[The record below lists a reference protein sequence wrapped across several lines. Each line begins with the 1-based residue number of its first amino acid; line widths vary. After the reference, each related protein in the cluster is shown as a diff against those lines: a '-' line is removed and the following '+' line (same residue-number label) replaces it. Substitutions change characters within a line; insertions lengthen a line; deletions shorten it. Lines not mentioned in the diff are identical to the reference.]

1 MFYRF
6 LQFYHGLF
14 PKISSED
21 QQLVQSFLSG
31 PSLYLF
37 QKQSLAD
44 QRHALD
50 VAVDL
55 LKNQAYLSFPE
66 KRTLIQAALL
76 HDCGKTRY
84 PLKLWQR
91 VYIVLCNK
99 LPLTTQEFLRNL
111 NNCRSLSLPLILA
124 QQHPKWGAL
133 LASQAGLTEY
143 VIELIRTHH
152 HPDSEMGKLLYD
164 ADNRH

>member
-14 PKISSED
+14 PKISSAD
-21 QQLVQSFLSG
+21 QQLAQSFLAGS
-31 PSLYLF
+31 SLFLF
-37 QKQSLAD
+37 KKQSLAD

-50 VAVDL
+50 VAIDL
-55 LKNQAYLSFPE
+55 LQNQAYLSFPQ
-66 KRTLIQAALL
+66 KRILIQAALL

-91 VYIVLCNK
+91 VYIVLCTK
-99 LPLTTQEFLRNL
+99 LPHKTHEFLSRL
-111 NNCRSLSLPLILA
+111 DKYRSLSLPLTLA
-124 QQHPKWGAL
+124 QQHPKWGAE
-133 LASQAGLTEY
+133 LASQAGLTED

-152 HPDSEMGKLLYD
+152 APDSEIGKLLYI